1 MKKKLSIVIP
11 CYNAGEYLKRLL
23 DRLAEQ
29 ITSDVEVIVVD
40 DGSDCAVEIDYP
52 WVTLIRQENQG
63 VSCARNTGLK
73 SVSGE
78 YVAFIDADDNVSEKY
93 IPTILEK
100 IKTEKFD
107 YLNMSWKSDPNVWE
121 VKLKSIDDDFPVYNC
136 SVWNRVFKRSI
147 IGKTRFNT
155 EKSFGEDE
163 EFLRNIIKKDMKKA
177 FISDFMY
184 YYSTGVKNSLTKRF
198 FEGRLRTRRV
208 IYYFPMVSE
217 KMTFLIDEFRE
228 LDKSAEII
236 LMTNLHKIPQLEQYS
251 RVISPVKIRGT
262 ELRGYPTNLFQK
274 IVMPLSAD
282 IVIWTEKTY
291 EIGGIETFNYNFCK
305 QMSKYYNIIV
315 LYNVINE
322 KQRLRLSEFARV
334 IKNDIKTHIDCKTL
348 IVNRITDEAPSNV
361 HYGKK
366 VQMVHSC
373 KWDRRLVTPKDNDY
387 LVAVSDT
394 VAKTYEDFKEDYKV
408 IQNMTIE
415 KKKDKALLIV
425 SATRTGTNEKGQ
437 KRMIALSNL
446 LRRRGIPFIWYC
458 FSDNPIQGADN
469 ICFLKPTLDI
479 SPYIRSA
486 DYLAQLSDHEGF
498 CYSIVEAMEL
508 GVPILVTDLPVLK
521 ELGYEDGI
529 TGYTIP
535 WEITDDFDVEKIYT
549 HQLKDTFEY
558 SHDNDDIVKQWMEIL
573 GEGSPLF
580 KPTNYESNLKLRALI
595 TFDDMMTH
603 ARINKGDIIY
613 RNSSRAYDLMQKR
626 FVALEE

>member
-63 VSCARNTGLK
+63 VSGARNTGLN

-121 VKLKSIDDDFPVYNC
+121 VRLKSIDDDFPVYNC

-177 FISDFMY
+177 FIPDFMY
-184 YYSTGVKNSLTKRF
+184 YYSTGIKNSLTKRF

-236 LMTNLHKIPQLEQYS
+236 LMTNLNKIPQLEQYS

-535 WEITDDFDVEKIYT
+535 WEITDDFDFEKIYT

-580 KPTNYESNLKLRALI
+580 KPTYYESNLKLRALI